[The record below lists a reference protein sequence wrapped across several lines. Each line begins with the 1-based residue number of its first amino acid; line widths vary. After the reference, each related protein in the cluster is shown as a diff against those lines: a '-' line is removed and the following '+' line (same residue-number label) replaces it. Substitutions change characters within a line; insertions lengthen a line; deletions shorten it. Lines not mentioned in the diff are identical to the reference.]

1 MNGWKYR
8 LNSLPKQGRS
18 QGFFRMEQS
27 RRIWT
32 TAINS
37 CTINPARLIGLERK
51 KGSVQAG
58 KDADLV
64 VLRDD
69 YSVEMT
75 ICRGSVTK

>member
-1 MNGWKYR
+1 MR
-8 LNSLPKQGRS
+8 
-18 QGFFRMEQS
+18 
-27 RRIWT
+27 

-69 YSVEMT
+69 YSAEMT
-75 ICRGSVTK
+75 ICRESVTK